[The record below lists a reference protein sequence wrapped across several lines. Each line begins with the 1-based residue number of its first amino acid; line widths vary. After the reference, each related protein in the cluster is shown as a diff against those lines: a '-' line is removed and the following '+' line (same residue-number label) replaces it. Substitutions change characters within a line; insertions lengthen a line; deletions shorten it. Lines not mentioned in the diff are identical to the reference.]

1 MVIKIHNTLTRKK
14 EIFKPIKRDEINFFV
29 CGPTAY
35 SYAHI
40 GNFKTYT
47 QFDIIVNY
55 LRHRKFKVNYIQNL
69 TDIDDK
75 IIHQAKESKEDP
87 LKLSEKFC
95 KIFIDDMESLDN
107 TAVSKYIK
115 ATERLSD
122 IISQVERLLKKE
134 FAYQTSD
141 GIYFNLEKNK
151 DYGKLSGRTVL
162 QAEDATTRV
171 DHSKEKKNK
180 GDFCLWK
187 FSDEGI
193 SWDAPFGKG
202 RPGWHI
208 EDTAIT
214 EKEFGSQYDIHGGAV
229 DLIFPHHEAEIAQME
244 SISNKKP
251 FVKYWMH
258 TGFLDM
264 KKEKMSKS
272 VGNIITIRELLKK
285 QKKETIRFFFA
296 SQHYRNRIEFSEE
309 ILEQSKN
316 SLKKIN
322 DFITNLDKEDND
334 GTLKQLKEDFY
345 NAMDDDFNTQKAI
358 TILYEFM
365 NESNKTNTGGKQTLE
380 FFKDINNIF
389 KTFAFKGNIP
399 KEIDDLA
406 KERELARESKDW
418 NQSDKLRSQ
427 IESKGYHIEDRK
439 NGYALSGTGI
449 PPI

>member
-1 MVIKIHNTLTRKK
+1 
-14 EIFKPIKRDEINFFV
+14 
-29 CGPTAY
+29 
-35 SYAHI
+35 
-40 GNFKTYT
+40 
-47 QFDIIVNY
+47 
-55 LRHRKFKVNYIQNL
+55 
-69 TDIDDK
+69 
-75 IIHQAKESKEDP
+75 
-87 LKLSEKFC
+87 
-95 KIFIDDMESLDN
+95 
-107 TAVSKYIK
+107 
-115 ATERLSD
+115 
-122 IISQVERLLKKE
+122 
-134 FAYQTSD
+134 
-141 GIYFNLEKNK
+141 
-151 DYGKLSGRTVL
+151 
-162 QAEDATTRV
+162 
-171 DHSKEKKNK
+171 
-180 GDFCLWK
+180 
-187 FSDEGI
+187 
-193 SWDAPFGKG
+193 
-202 RPGWHI
+202 
-208 EDTAIT
+208 
-214 EKEFGSQYDIHGGAV
+214 
-229 DLIFPHHEAEIAQME
+229 
-244 SISNKKP
+244 
-251 FVKYWMH
+251 MH